1 MAVSGEPTR
10 YREVTRDGVEL
21 SLVRF
26 AGEVRWDTPVL
37 LTHGTFSNAQVCGKL
52 ASFLADH
59 GFDCFILELRGHG
72 QSQAGAGDPDF
83 QQLADFDV
91 PAALE
96 AVRRHS
102 GKPEMLLVGHSGGGL
117 VFLMHLARALESQ
130 KHIRGLVTLAS
141 QATDAGTGWNARA
154 KIAAF
159 AAMNNVLGYLPGA
172 TLGMGPENEYRGVM
186 NQWFR
191 WNWSRRWLGRDG
203 FDYAEALRRIDVPA
217 LCLAGAGDR
226 FIAPVRGCQ
235 RLYDWL
241 GSRDKQLVVC
251 GRATGFAE
259 DYGHARLNASRAA
272 WQEIWPVILTWLQHR
287 A

>member
-1 MAVSGEPTR
+1 MAVNGEPTR
-10 YREVTRDGVEL
+10 YREVTSDGVEL

-72 QSQAGAGDPDF
+72 QSHAGAGDPDF
-83 QQLADFDV
+83 QRLADFDV

-96 AVRRHS
+96 AVRRHT

-130 KHIRGLVTLAS
+130 KRIRGLVTVAS
-141 QATDAGTGWNARA
+141 QATDAGTGWSARA

-159 AAMNNVLGYLPGA
+159 AAMNNALGYLPGA

-191 WNWSRRWLGRDG
+191 WNWSGRWLGRDG
-203 FDYAEALRRIDVPA
+203 FDYAEALRRVDVPA

-259 DYGHARLNASRAA
+259 DYGHARLIASRAA
-272 WQEIWPVILTWLQHR
+272 WQEIWPVILTWLQAR